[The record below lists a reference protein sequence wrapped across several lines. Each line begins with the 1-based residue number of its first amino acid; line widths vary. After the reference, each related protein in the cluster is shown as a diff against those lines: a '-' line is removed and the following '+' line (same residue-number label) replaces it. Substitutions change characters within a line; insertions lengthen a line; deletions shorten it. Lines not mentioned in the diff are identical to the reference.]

1 MSKDLELA
9 LKIKVDKKDG
19 ESNLSAFRRSF
30 KEALQDIGKS
40 SDDIDA
46 FSGLI
51 ADIKTG
57 KKAVEDLDAET
68 KQLYDTYNKGAQLA
82 ADKDILGIRAHAEI
96 QQEIVETRQAYDRL
110 KKSGTLTQQEL
121 AQAALKTEERIRELK
136 HQTNGWTDALQD
148 ASGSIAGLAAS
159 AASMAVAAG
168 YAIDFESSMADVRKV
183 VDGTDDEFDVLTQ
196 RIKEMT
202 GELPITAQGLAE
214 IAAAGGQLG
223 VPIEKLDKFVEL
235 AAKIGVAFDLSTAQ
249 AGDAVA
255 KLSNIFDIP
264 IENVEQLGDAI
275 NVLGNTTAAREADI
289 LDVLTR
295 IGGTA
300 KQFKLTAEEGAALAA
315 TMIAMG
321 AKAEV
326 AGTGINALLSK
337 LQTANV
343 QSPEFKR
350 ALESI
355 GISAVQLGDDI
366 RDNPQ
371 QALTDF
377 LRTLEKLDDQARAE
391 TLTKLFGQEY
401 QDDIA
406 RLLNGLDKYD
416 EALGRVT
423 DTGNTAG
430 AMQREF
436 AERMK
441 TTEAE
446 IQLMQNGL
454 QEIAINLGTVFL
466 PLIREAAASIGDVSR
481 ALADFV
487 DANPTIAATATI
499 LGTVAVSA
507 GALRLVFLSLKVV
520 GSKAFGGIAKDIGIA
535 RGSLS
540 DLRKEVGLTST
551 AMRVAGAG
559 LFSFFAGWDIGTQL
573 SKEFVEVERAGIALA
588 AGLTKVAERIK
599 FVFDVIET
607 KDWDA
612 SLGRLEERLKNVDD
626 IYSDMFADTYKP
638 KEKLDELG
646 TAATAAADKSALAAQ
661 KIRSE
666 FAQLDL
672 TSASGIVDFTKKI
685 DTAKDS
691 AGLLTAELKKWLAET
706 KAADLQAFQDGLVDA
721 FVDGKLSAEKL
732 TEYNELVLSQSFTA
746 LGVTAETALG
756 KISPAALEAIGQI
769 DLIEQTLTSMA
780 VSGTQK
786 MGALEIAIGG
796 AVGQADTQAAVQ
808 ALRDRVTELGESGE
822 LTAEQVERLTKKLD
836 DQSNAINQIKP
847 GIQSV
852 EDAMRSLGVTS
863 QAELQKAADSA
874 RLAYEQVKLM
884 GGTLE
889 DQKTAFIAYAQTV
902 IAANQNVSE
911 SQRAVALA
919 QLEIQ
924 AAVLGVTEQFN
935 ALAGAG
941 EAAGNKVAES
951 AKKAADSTRD
961 LGAAA
966 VESSHDVQAVAASLA
981 EWFGAVRAEMQGLS
995 AQAGALFDD
1004 KLGLQSS
1011 GTVTEVDALKAAL
1024 SAAREELGKIAIDNL
1039 QTFDVTGINKF
1050 KNSVLQAKDETI
1062 IAYNEQK
1069 IKFLEY
1075 TQALQSGEGINETLI
1090 NQATNAQQTM
1100 KLLGQEDLSQL
1111 QSAITSATRKLE
1123 AMTGAAK
1130 NTLDSLQDELDRI
1143 EGNQAAID
1151 QRDYENKR
1159 DEITRQLDEA
1169 RKYNNKQAIEYYS
1182 DALRALEEIQRAKR
1196 DADRAQQSSNNATT
1210 SSNSGASPS
1219 SGTAKTYDVNLNFNG
1234 EQQRLKF
1241 ADESSSDAFLQLLE
1255 EFKNRGGAS

>member
-96 QQEIVETRQAYDRL
+96 QQEIAETRQAYDRL

-183 VDGTDDEFDVLTQ
+183 VDGTDDEFDVLTE
-196 RIKEMT
+196 RIKELT

-223 VPIEKLDKFVEL
+223 VPIDKLDQFVEL

-350 ALESI
+350 ALEGI

-646 TAATAAADKSALAAQ
+646 NAATAAADKSALAAQ
-661 KIRSE
+661 KIRNE

-691 AGLLTAELKKWLAET
+691 AGLLTDELKKWIAET

-732 TEYNELVLSQSFTA
+732 TEYNQLVLSQSFNA

-756 KISPAALEAIGQI
+756 KISPAAQEAIGQI

-786 MGALEIAIGG
+786 AGALEVAIRG
-796 AVGQADTQAAVQ
+796 AVGQADTQTAVQ
-808 ALRDRVTELGESGE
+808 ALRDRVAELGDSGD
-822 LTAEQVERLTKKLD
+822 LTAEQMKRLSDTLD
-836 DQSNAINQIKP
+836 AQSNAINQITP

-863 QAELQKAADSA
+863 QAELQKAAESA

-884 GGTLE
+884 GGTLA
-889 DQKTAFIAYAQTV
+889 DQKTAFLAYAQTV
-902 IAANQNVSE
+902 VDANQSVSA
-911 SQRAVALA
+911 SQREVALA

-924 AAVLGVTEQFN
+924 AAVLGVTDQFN
-935 ALAGAG
+935 TLAGAG
-941 EAAGNKVAES
+941 ETAGNKVADG

-961 LGAAA
+961 LSTAAK
-966 VESSHDVQAVAASLA
+966 ESSRDVQAVAASLA
-981 EWFGAVRAEMQGLS
+981 EWFGAVRTEMQGLS

-1075 TQALQSGEGINETLI
+1075 TQALQNGESINETLI

-1182 DALRALEEIQRAKR
+1182 DALRTLEEIQRAKR
-1196 DADRAQQSSNNATT
+1196 DADRAQQSSNNAAT

-1219 SGTAKTYDVNLNFNG
+1219 ASTAKTYDVNLNFNG
-1234 EQQRLKF
+1234 EQQRFKF

>member
-19 ESNLSAFRRSF
+19 ETNLTAFNRAFKSAMS
-30 KEALQDIGKS
+30 DIGKS
-40 SDDIDA
+40 SDDVDA
-46 FSGLI
+46 FGRLI
-51 ADIKTG
+51 VDLKTG
-57 KKAVEDLDAET
+57 KKAVEELDAET
-68 KQLYDTYNKGAQLA
+68 KQLYDTYSKGAQLA
-82 ADKDILGIRAHAEI
+82 ADKDILGVRAHAEI
-96 QQEIVETRQAYDRL
+96 QKEIDETRQAYDRL

-136 HQTNGWTDALQD
+136 HETNGWTDALQA

-159 AASMAVAAG
+159 AASLAVAAG

-183 VDGTDDEFDVLTQ
+183 VEGTDEQFDGLTE
-196 RIKEMT
+196 RLKDMT

-223 VPIEKLDKFVEL
+223 VPIEKLDQFVEL

-300 KQFKLTAEEGAALAA
+300 KQFKLTAEQGAALAA

-350 ALESI
+350 ALEGI

-366 RDNPQ
+366 RNNPQ
-371 QALTDF
+371 KALTDF

-416 EALGRVT
+416 QALARVN
-423 DTGNTAG
+423 DTGTTAG

-454 QEIAINLGTVFL
+454 QEVAINLGTIFL
-466 PLIREAAASIGDVSR
+466 PAIREAAVAIGDVSR

-487 DANPTIAATATI
+487 EANPAIATIATTLA
-499 LGTVAVSA
+499 TVAVSA
-507 GALRLVFLSLKVV
+507 GALRLLFLSLGVV
-520 GSKAFGGIAKDIGIA
+520 GAKAFGGIGKEIA
-535 RGSLS
+535 IANTELRLLS
-540 DLRKEVGLTST
+540 TQVGKTG
-551 AMRVAGAG
+551 AAFRVAGGIA
-559 LFSFFAGWDIGTQL
+559 SAAWIGWDIGTQL
-573 SKEFVEVERAGIALA
+573 REQFVEVERAGIALA

-599 FVFDVIET
+599 FIFDVIDT
-607 KDWDA
+607 GDWDA
-612 SLGRLEERLKNVDD
+612 SLGRLEGRLKNVDE
-626 IYSDMFADTYKP
+626 IYGDMFADTYKP

-646 TAATAAADKSALAAQ
+646 NAAAAAADKAAAAAQ
-661 KIRSE
+661 TIRDN
-666 FAQLDL
+666 FAKLDL
-672 TSASGIVDFTKKI
+672 TSASGIIGFTKQI
-685 DTAKDS
+685 DAAKDS
-691 AGLLTAELKKWLAET
+691 ASLLTDELKKWIAET
-706 KAADLQAFQDGLVDA
+706 KAADLQSFQDGLVDA

-732 TEYNELVLSQSFTA
+732 TEYNQLVLSQSFTA

-756 KISPAALEAIGQI
+756 KISPAAQEAIGQI

-780 VSGTQK
+780 ITGTQK
-786 MGALEIAIGG
+786 MGALEVAIRG
-796 AVGQADTQAAVQ
+796 AVGQADTQTAVQ
-808 ALRDRVTELGESGE
+808 ALRDRVAELGESGD
-822 LTAEQVERLTKKLD
+822 LTAAQMKRLSDTLD
-836 DQSNAINQIKP
+836 AQSNAINQITP

-902 IAANQNVSE
+902 IAANQNVTE

-919 QLEIQ
+919 ELEIQ

-935 ALAGAG
+935 TLAAAG
-941 EAAGNKVAES
+941 ESAGNKVAES
-951 AKKAADSTRD
+951 AKKAAASTRD
-961 LGAAA
+961 LGTAA

-981 EWFGAVRAEMQGLS
+981 EWFVSVRAEMSALS
-995 AQAGALFDD
+995 AEAGALFDD
-1004 KLGLQSS
+1004 KMGLQSS
-1011 GTVTEVDALKAAL
+1011 GTVNEVDALKAAL
-1024 SAAREELGKIAIDNL
+1024 SAAHEELGKIAIDNI
-1039 QTFDVTGINKF
+1039 QVFDPTGVNRW
-1050 KNSVLQAKDETI
+1050 KNSVLQAKNETVS
-1062 IAYNEQK
+1062 AYNEQK
-1069 IKFLEY
+1069 LKFLEY
-1075 TQALQSGEGINETLI
+1075 TEALQNGETL
-1090 NQATNAQQTM
+1090 NASFIRNAETAVGTM
-1100 KLLGQEDLSQL
+1100 KLLGSQDLATL
-1111 QSAITSATRKLE
+1111 RSAIDSATQKLE
-1123 AMTGAAK
+1123 SMREAAK
-1130 NTLDSLQDELDRI
+1130 ATRDSLQDELDRI
-1143 EGNQAAID
+1143 NGNQANID
-1151 QRDYENKR
+1151 KNEYERKKA
-1159 DEITRQLDEA
+1159 EA
-1169 RKYNNKQAIEYYS
+1169 QKELENARLYGDQQAINYWTEALKLLDQVRS
-1182 DALRALEEIQRAKR
+1182 AKAQKAREDAA
-1196 DADRAQQSSNNATT
+1196 SSNAQAG
-1210 SSNSGASPS
+1210 SGAASTQTQS
-1219 SGTAKTYDVNLNFNG
+1219 TSKTYDVNVNFGG
-1234 EQQRLKF
+1234 EKTKLAF
-1241 ADESSSDAFLQLLE
+1241 ANEASADSFLSLMND
-1255 EFKNRGGAS
+1255 FKNRSGG